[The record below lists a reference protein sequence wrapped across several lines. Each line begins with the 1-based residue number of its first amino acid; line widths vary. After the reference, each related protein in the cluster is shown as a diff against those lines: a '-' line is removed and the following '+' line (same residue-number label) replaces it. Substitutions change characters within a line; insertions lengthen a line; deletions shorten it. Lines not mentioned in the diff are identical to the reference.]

1 MGNLYILTR
10 PREYLLIEQRY
21 PTLLIG
27 GQFVADL
34 PRLMKQESRTV
45 RV

>member
-1 MGNLYILTR
+1 MGNVYILTR

-27 GQFVADL
+27 GQLLSICPV
-34 PRLMKQESRTV
+34 
-45 RV
+45 